1 MELDFSKIDS
11 LGSPQKPTSKP
22 KELNHSKTLKT
33 AKKPAEGK
41 IEPRTQAL
49 QRKADNRQKQLEDSA
64 RVLKEYQKNKRL
76 TNELVAEITKGLQQ
90 GIDIYDLFL
99 KAIEA
104 LALATND
111 TALYKRT
118 IDNLKTIYGIGLKE
132 TRAVELEKEDTQKR
146 LERLIESL
154 EEASDI
160 SDQLRLKR
168 AIQAHKKRLEALQE

>member
-11 LGSPQKPTSKP
+11 LGSPQKPASKP
-22 KELNHSKTLKT
+22 KELNHSKTPKT
-33 AKKPAEGK
+33 DKTPLEGK

-49 QRKADNRQKQLEDSA
+49 QRKADNRQKQIEDSA

-76 TNELVAEITKGLQQ
+76 TNELVTEITKGVQQ
-90 GIDIYDLFL
+90 GIDICDLFL

-118 IDNLKTIYGIGLKE
+118 RDNLKAIHGIGLKE
-132 TRAVELEKEDTQKR
+132 TRALELEREETQKR
-146 LERLIESL
+146 LKRLIESL

-168 AIQAHKKRLEALQE
+168 AIHAHKKHLKALQA

>member
-1 MELDFSKIDS
+1 MDLDFSKIDS
-11 LGSPQKPTSKP
+11 LGSPQKPASEPKEADHSKP
-22 KELNHSKTLKT
+22 LKT
-33 AKKPAEGK
+33 DKTPLEGK
-41 IEPRTQAL
+41 IEPHTQAL
-49 QRKADNRQKQLEDSA
+49 QRKADNRKKQLEDSA
-64 RVLKEYQKNKRL
+64 RILKEYQKSKRL
-76 TNELVAEITKGLQQ
+76 TTELVAEINKGVQQ

-132 TRAVELEKEDTQKR
+132 PRAVELEKEDTQKR
-146 LERLIESL
+146 LKRLIDSL

>member
-11 LGSPQKPTSKP
+11 LGSPQKPASEP
-22 KELNHSKTLKT
+22 KEVNHSKPLKT

-41 IEPRTQAL
+41 IEPQAQAL
-49 QRKADNRQKQLEDSA
+49 QRKADNRQKQIEDSA

-76 TNELVAEITKGLQQ
+76 TNELVTEITKGVQQ
-90 GIDIYDLFL
+90 GIDICDLFL

-104 LALATND
+104 LALTTNNHD
-111 TALYKRT
+111 LTARSKEA
-118 IDNLKTIYGIGLKE
+118 IQSIHGIGLKE
-132 TRAVELEKEDTQKR
+132 PRALELEREETQKR
-146 LERLIESL
+146 LKRLIESL

-168 AIQAHKKRLEALQE
+168 AIQAHKKHLKALQA

>member
-1 MELDFSKIDS
+1 MELDFSKIYS

-22 KELNHSKTLKT
+22 KELKHSKTLKT

-76 TNELVAEITKGLQQ
+76 TTELVTEITKGVQQ
-90 GIDIYDLFL
+90 GTDIYDLFL
-99 KAIEA
+99 KAVEA
-104 LALATND
+104 LAYATND
-111 TALYKRT
+111 TALYERT
-118 IDNLKTIYGIGLKE
+118 RDNLKAIYGVGLRE
-132 TRAVELEKEDTQKR
+132 PRALEIEKQETQKR
-146 LERLIESL
+146 LKRLIESL

-168 AIQAHKKRLEALQE
+168 AIQAHQKHLKTLQA

>member
-1 MELDFSKIDS
+1 MDLDFSKIDS
-11 LGSPQKPTSKP
+11 IGSPQKPASEP
-22 KELNHSKTLKT
+22 KEVNHSKPLKT
-33 AKKPAEGK
+33 DKTPVEGK
-41 IEPRTQAL
+41 IEPHTQAL
-49 QRKADNRQKQLEDSA
+49 QRKADNRHKQLEDSA
-64 RVLKEYQKNKRL
+64 RVLKEYQQSKKL
-76 TNELVAEITKGLQQ
+76 TNELVTEITKGLQQ

-111 TALYKRT
+111 TALHKRT
-118 IDNLKTIYGIGLKE
+118 RDNLKTIYGIGLKE

-154 EEASDI
+154 EETSDI

>member
-1 MELDFSKIDS
+1 MDLDFSKIDS
-11 LGSPQKPTSKP
+11 IGKPQKPASKP
-22 KELNHSKTLKT
+22 KEVNHSKHLKT
-33 AKKPAEGK
+33 DKTPLEGK
-41 IEPRTQAL
+41 IEPHTQAL
-49 QRKADNRQKQLEDSA
+49 QRKADNRSKQLEDSA
-64 RVLKEYQKNKRL
+64 RILKEYQNNKRL

-111 TALYKRT
+111 HDLMARSKEA
-118 IDNLKTIYGIGLKE
+118 IQSIYGIGLKE
-132 TRAVELEKEDTQKR
+132 TRALELEKEDTQKR
-146 LERLIESL
+146 LKRLIESL